1 MNPRKNCTAIKFCFA
16 LLLLTF
22 GLHAHA
28 AQVAGTVTDLNGPL
42 LAKKAD
48 GTVKVLAQKSLVEE
62 GDLLVTEKET
72 YARIKFLDNSEV
84 TLRPETQFK
93 IERFAYEQD
102 KPQNDNAFFSLLK
115 GGLRAVSGTVG
126 KRSRE
131 RTGLNT
137 PAATIG
143 IRGTIYVVE
152 YIAPVEADV
161 AAWGRSLIAAAS
173 TDFYAYG
180 RAGNGN
186 ATMIDAA
193 TGNALPEIL
202 PARQVLETLLAQSL
216 APPVTPPGAP
226 LRPPGLYVH
235 VLDGLIHLS
244 NQGGT
249 QNFSAG
255 QFGFTPSFKQPPVI
269 LPKNP
274 GMQFTPPPAFTS
286 SSGTIG
292 GSGTGSGAG
301 KSAAIDCEVR

>member
-1 MNPRKNCTAIKFCFA
+1 MKQVKMKSLKNCTAINFCFA
-16 LLLLTF
+16 LLLLLF

-62 GDLLVTEKET
+62 GDLLVTEKDT

-84 TLRPETQFK
+84 TLKPGTQFK

-102 KPQNDNAFFSLLK
+102 KPQNDNAFFSLIK

-152 YIAPVEADV
+152 YIAPAEADV
-161 AAWGRSLIAAAS
+161 AAWGRSVIAAAGPG
-173 TDFYAYG
+173 FYAYG
-180 RAGNGN
+180 RAGNGG
-186 ATMIDAA
+186 ATMSDAA
-193 TGNALPEIL
+193 TGNAVPEIL
-202 PARQVLETLLAQSL
+202 PARPTLDALLAQSSS
-216 APPVTPPGAP
+216 PPVSGVRA
-226 LRPPGLYVH
+226 PGLYVQ
-235 VLDGLIHLS
+235 VLDGMINLS
-244 NQGGT
+244 NNGGA

-255 QFGFTPSFKQPPVI
+255 QFGYTANLQQPPVI
-269 LPKNP
+269 LPSNP
-274 GMQFTPPPAFTS
+274 GMQFTPPPAFSS
-286 SSGTIG
+286 SSGILG
-292 GSGTGSGAG
+292 GSGSGSVG
-301 KSAAIDCEVR
+301 ITDVNCEVR

>member
-1 MNPRKNCTAIKFCFA
+1 MKPRKNCIAINFCFA
-16 LLLLTF
+16 LLLLLC

-48 GTVKVLAQKSLVEE
+48 GTAKVLAQKSLVEE

-84 TLRPETQFK
+84 TLRPGTQFK
-93 IERFAYEQD
+93 VERFSYEQD

-143 IRGTIYVVE
+143 IRGTIYVAE
-152 YIAPVEADV
+152 Y
-161 AAWGRSLIAAAS
+161 
-173 TDFYAYG
+173 
-180 RAGNGN
+180 
-186 ATMIDAA
+186 
-193 TGNALPEIL
+193 
-202 PARQVLETLLAQSL
+202 
-216 APPVTPPGAP
+216 TPPGGVDGRA
-226 LRPPGLYVH
+226 PGLYVQ
-235 VLDGLIHLS
+235 VLDGMIHLT
-244 NQGGT
+244 NNGGT

-255 QFGFTPSFKQPPVI
+255 QFGFTPNLQQPPVI
-269 LPKNP
+269 LPSNP
-274 GMQFTPPPAFTS
+274 GMQFTPPPAFSS
-286 SSGTIG
+286 SSGILG
-292 GSGTGSGAG
+292 GSGTGVVG
-301 KSAAIDCEVR
+301 ITEVNCEVR

>member
-1 MNPRKNCTAIKFCFA
+1 MNLRKNCTAIKFWFA
-16 LLLLTF
+16 LMLLMF
-22 GLHAHA
+22 GLHVHA
-28 AQVAGTVTDLNGPL
+28 AQVVGTVTDLNGPL
-42 LAKKAD
+42 LAKKTD

-62 GDLLVTEKET
+62 GDLLVTEKDT
-72 YARIKFLDNSEV
+72 YTRIKFLDNSEV

-152 YIAPVEADV
+152 YIAPAEADV
-161 AAWGRSLIAAAS
+161 AAWGRSLVAATS
-173 TDFYAYG
+173 TGFHAYG
-180 RAGNGN
+180 RLGNGD
-186 ATMIDAA
+186 ATRIDAA
-193 TGNALPEIL
+193 TGDTMPEIL
-202 PARQVLETLLAQSL
+202 PARPALDTQLAQGIV
-216 APPVTPPGAP
+216 PPMSGA
-226 LRPPGLYVH
+226 RPPGLYVQ
-235 VLDGLIHLS
+235 VLDGLIQLS
-244 NQGGT
+244 NQGGVH
-249 QNFSAG
+249 NFSAG
-255 QFGFTPSFKQPPVI
+255 QFGFTPSIRQPPVV

-274 GMQFTPPPAFTS
+274 GIQFTPPPAFS

-292 GSGTGSGAG
+292 GTGSSSGAG
-301 KSAAIDCEVR
+301 KSATVDCEVR